1 MISSLP
7 QLSDALQRFYSF
19 VESESGRKIT
29 LQQADFVGLRG
40 MDIAFAHHPTNIVI
54 EIVLPFNGTIDQLE
68 ESLAHEAGHGLL
80 TYGKGYTHLEIKQ
93 EINDEAVF
101 SLSVIATMLDDVP
114 VNKLIQEHGFRLHNK
129 SYERRVKREAKSAK
143 RKDMSFY
150 RNAGPNDLTAKR
162 FAISSYVGAWAC
174 LKYLTL
180 SSTQRDALRKF
191 RKNFKRAYPNLSREG
206 LIICEL
212 FKVHDVFTPTGHE
225 NILKEVVSLWD
236 LTDYVNFK
244 RGRDESRAT

>member
-1 MISSLP
+1 
-7 QLSDALQRFYSF
+7 
-19 VESESGRKIT
+19 
-29 LQQADFVGLRG
+29 
-40 MDIAFAHHPTNIVI
+40 
-54 EIVLPFNGTIDQLE
+54 LE

-80 TYGKGYTHLEIKQ
+80 TYGRGYTHLEINQ
-93 EINDEAVF
+93 EIDDEAVF

-114 VNKLIQEHGFRLHNK
+114 VNRLIQDHGFRLHNE
-129 SYERRVKREAKSAK
+129 SYARRVKREAKSAK

-150 RNAGPNDLTAKR
+150 RNVGPSDLTAKR
-162 FAISSYVGAWAC
+162 FGISSYVGAWAC

-180 SSTQRDALRKF
+180 SSTQRDALKKF